1 MWYRP
6 KTGMFAW
13 ILFRITGIA
22 LIVYLAMHLTVI
34 SNLHNPGK
42 FNDVMAFLGSWQ
54 FRLLEL
60 GLLAVVIYHALNG
73 VRILFVDFCNGSLYQ
88 AKLFWAL
95 AVVGLVIFLIGAY
108 PIFNHAMYWKDKG
121 VTKTTYSAVTNT
133 APACT
138 LCAGE
143 EVIGK

>member
-1 MWYRP
+1 
-6 KTGMFAW
+6 
-13 ILFRITGIA
+13 
-22 LIVYLAMHLTVI
+22 VI

-73 VRILFVDFCNGSLYQ
+73 VRILFVDFYNGSLYQ

-108 PIFNHAMYWKDKG
+108 PIFNHAMYWKNKEA
-121 VTKTTYSAVTNT
+121 VKTAHAAISLAT
-133 APACT
+133 PADV
-138 LCAGE
+138 LPAGE
-143 EVIGK
+143 EVCER